1 MEKEGVLAV
10 ILEVVGSGVALA
22 LASLP
27 LLGWRWRLDMRIV
40 FSGSFVIGGTAGG
53 IALLIDYLW
62 VDLSII
68 FVLLTEL
75 CLIFILVFIFV
86 AVRFY
91 RDPERIPTET
101 ENVILSPADGKIIYV
116 NEIEGGSSLTSTKG
130 KRRFKLYEVMATE
143 PPPNTA
149 YLIGIDMNILNV
161 HVNRSPMSG
170 KIVLQKHI
178 KGSFLSLRRPE
189 SETRNE
195 RVTTIVDN
203 GQFRIVVI
211 QIASRLVRRIVSYLK
226 EGDMVAIG
234 QRIGMI
240 AFGSQVDVAIPQ
252 LDNLKITVKPG
263 DQVRAGV
270 SIVARHGLQE
280 CV

>member
-1 MEKEGVLAV
+1 MIWEVMVLG
-10 ILEVVGSGVALA
+10 IALA

-27 LLGWRWRLDMRIV
+27 LLGWKWRLDMRIV
-40 FSGSFVIGGTAGG
+40 FSGSLVIGGIAGG
-53 IALLIDYLW
+53 LVLLIDYFL

-75 CLIFILVFIFV
+75 ILIFILVSICI

-101 ENVILSPADGKIIYV
+101 ENVILSPADGQVIYV
-116 NEIEGGSSLTSTKG
+116 SEIEPASSLTTTKG
-130 KRRFKLYEVMATE
+130 KRRFKLHEVMATD
-143 PPPNTA
+143 PPPNVA

-161 HVNRSPMSG
+161 HVNRSPIEG
-170 KIVLQKHI
+170 KIVLQKYI
-178 KGSFLSLRRPE
+178 RGSFLSLRRPE

-203 GQFRIVVI
+203 GQFKIAII

-226 EGDMVAIG
+226 EGDTVVIG

-240 AFGSQVDVAIPQ
+240 VFGSQVDVAIPQ
-252 LDNLKITVKPG
+252 LENLKITVKAG

-270 SIVARHGLQE
+270 SILARHGF
-280 CV
+280 

>member
-1 MEKEGVLAV
+1 VEKEGVLV
-10 ILEVVGSGVALA
+10 MIWEVVGLGIALA
-22 LASLP
+22 LSSLP
-27 LLGWRWRLDMRIV
+27 LLGWKWRLDMRIV
-40 FSGSFVIGGTAGG
+40 FSGSLVIGGIAGG
-53 IALLIDYLW
+53 LVLLIDYFL

-68 FVLLTEL
+68 FVLLAEL
-75 CLIFILVFIFV
+75 LLIFILVFICI

-91 RDPERIPTET
+91 RDPERIPIET
-101 ENVILSPADGKIIYV
+101 KNVILSPADGKVIYV
-116 NEIEGGSSLTSTKG
+116 NEIERGSSLTSTKG
-130 KRRFKLYEVMATE
+130 KRRFKLYEVMATD

-161 HVNRSPMSG
+161 HVNRSPIGG
-170 KIVLQKHI
+170 KIVLQKYI
-178 KGSFLSLRRPE
+178 KGNFLSLRRPE
-189 SETRNE
+189 AETCNE
-195 RVTTIVDN
+195 RVTTIIDN
-203 GQFRIVVI
+203 GQFKIAMI

-252 LDNLKITVKPG
+252 LENLKITVKPG
-263 DQVRAGV
+263 DRVRAGV